1 MIKKAF
7 VVICFVGFIISAC
20 GPGQMFGPA
29 YTPTPTNTAIPTA
42 TLTSIPTHTPDAT
55 ATEADTPTPT
65 PNPGLAVKAD
75 DVVKTF
81 TDLFTFET
89 IPDIDGKPAQK
100 GVTEEGFST
109 ITLIGS
115 PYLIKAELKIDKSQ
129 ENSFIATSYWILF
142 LETVSHGGKEAADW
156 VSSNFSKAMED
167 GKVENTFGA
176 ARVILESDKNG
187 SLFLLTIV
195 PKDGQ

>member
-7 VVICFVGFIISAC
+7 VVIFFVGFILSAC

-29 YTPTPTNTAIPTA
+29 YTPTPTNTPIPTVTSTPIPSNTPAA
-42 TLTSIPTHTPDAT
+42 TPTEAVT
-55 ATEADTPTPT
+55 ATST
-65 PNPGLAVKAD
+65 PNPGLGVKAD
-75 DVVKTF
+75 EVVKTF
-81 TDLFTFET
+81 ADLFTFSP
-89 IPDIDGKPAQK
+89 IPDIDGNPAQK

-109 ITLIGS
+109 ITLVGA
-115 PYLIKAELKIDKSQ
+115 PYLVKAELKIDRSQ

-176 ARVILESDKNG
+176 AKVILESDKNG
-187 SLFLLTIV
+187 SIFILTIV